1 MTKPKITPSSSCE
14 PAAEIDT
21 VEQLIERATMVK
33 TKLKDLQSDVQDLI
47 TALRGQKK
55 QAKIVRNTID
65 SLQRLNTLQA

>member
-1 MTKPKITPSSSCE
+1 MTKPKTTPSSSSE

-21 VEQLIERATMVK
+21 VEQVIERATMVK
-33 TKLKDLQSDVQDLI
+33 TKLKDLQSEVQDLI